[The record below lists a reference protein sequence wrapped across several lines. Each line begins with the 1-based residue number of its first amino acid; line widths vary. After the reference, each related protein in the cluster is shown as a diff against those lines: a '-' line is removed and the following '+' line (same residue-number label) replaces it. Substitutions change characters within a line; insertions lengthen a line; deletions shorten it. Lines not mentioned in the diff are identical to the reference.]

1 MRVAV
6 TGLILVFV
14 TVIVTSLIF
23 TEQSDA
29 AIDPSS
35 VVGIW
40 LFNEGSGV
48 TAGDSSATGN
58 DGEIIGEVNWVSGQH
73 GGALEFVD
81 GYVDCGK
88 NESMN
93 LEGKD
98 ITIAALVKT
107 DMELDGGYHA
117 IAQNGKGPGSSQ
129 LHFNAA
135 PGSSFISWNPI
146 PNVQLQY
153 PVDLTDDKWHYI
165 VAVFDDSK
173 NESSLYIDGQFGESV
188 SEPNSIVNNP
198 DSLWLGSDWA
208 HPKNKWIGEIDEIA
222 IFSEALTEDDIM
234 SIMAHGLEG
243 FMAVY
248 PGGRLLTSWGNL
260 KAGY

>member
-107 DMELDGGYHA
+107 EMELDGGYHA

-129 LHFNAA
+129 LHFFADPA
-135 PGSSFISWNPI
+135 SPLIRWNPV
-146 PNVQLQY
+146 PATPLDY
-153 PVDLTDDKWHYI
+153 FVDLTDDKWHYI
-165 VAVFDDSK
+165 VVVFDDSK
-173 NESSLYIDGQFGESV
+173 NKSSLYIDGEFGESV
-188 SEPNSIVNNP
+188 AEAGNVGSNP
-198 DSLWLGSDWA
+198 DNLILGNDWA
-208 HPKNKWIGEIDEIA
+208 MEVWRGVIDEIA
-222 IFSEALTEDDIM
+222 IFSEVLSEGDIM
-234 SIMAHGLEG
+234 RIMARGLVSSMAVSLEG
-243 FMAVY
+243 KLA
-248 PGGRLLTSWGNL
+248 TSWGNL
-260 KAGY
+260 KLGY

>member
-1 MRVAV
+1 MKRGLVCASIV
-6 TGLILVFV
+6 ILSLILAG
-14 TVIVTSLIF
+14 
-23 TEQSDA
+23 QSSA
-29 AIDPSS
+29 KIDPKTI
-35 VVGIW
+35 VGIW
-40 LFNEGSGV
+40 LFDEGRGNK
-48 TAGDSSATGN
+48 AKDSSDNAN
-58 DGEIIGEVNWVSGQH
+58 DGELIGDVKLVDGKY
-73 GGALEFVD
+73 GMAFEFES

-88 NESMN
+88 NPSMD
-93 LEGKD
+93 LEGEN

-165 VAVFDDSK
+165 VAVFDDSRNK
-173 NESSLYIDGQFGESV
+173 SFVYIDGELGESV

-198 DSLWLGSDWA
+198 ESLFLGSDWA
-208 HPKNKWIGEIDEIA
+208 HPNNRWIGTIDEIA
-222 IFSEALTEDDIM
+222 IFSEALSEDDIM
-234 SIMAHGLEG
+234 RIMARGLVSSMAVSLEG
-243 FMAVY
+243 KLA
-248 PGGRLLTSWGNL
+248 TSWGNL
-260 KAGY
+260 KLGY